1 MRKITPCLWL
11 DDKAEEAAR
20 FYTSL
25 FGNSRIVNT
34 VLYGDAGPRPRGTVQ
49 TVTFQL
55 AGQDFMALNGGPA
68 FTFTPA
74 LSFFVSCETQEEI
87 DRLWDALSAGGKEMQ
102 CGWVTDRYGVS
113 WQIVP
118 SVLGDLLGDGASERS
133 SKVMKALLAM
143 KKLDV
148 KRLQQAAEL

>member
-1 MRKITPCLWL
+1 
-11 DDKAEEAAR
+11 
-20 FYTSL
+20 
-25 FGNSRIVNT
+25 
-34 VLYGDAGPRPRGTVQ
+34 
-49 TVTFQL
+49 
-55 AGQDFMALNGGPA
+55 MALNGGPA